1 MSLPEELAA
10 SLLAAVVDGR
20 YPTGA
25 MLPPEGHLAEMHTMS
40 RLTVREAVRILRS
53 QGVVEIRRG
62 RGTYINPP
70 DQWTSLEALVAFQT
84 HQDGVAGVAEK
95 LLEARRLVEIG
106 AVQLAAVHRTE
117 EELEQLRACLEE
129 MRAGHERADVDV
141 FVEADIAFHDV
152 IMRAS
157 GNLFVPF
164 MFEPFG
170 ELLVHTRRQTSAVP
184 AIQSN
189 AIAQHEQILE
199 ALVTGDPERCR
210 RAMESHMEQTQ
221 DDLRTYVRQ
230 RSPG

>member
-10 SLLAAVVDGR
+10 SILAAVVDGR

-25 MLPPEGHLAEMHTMS
+25 MLPPEADLAEKYRMS

-62 RGTYINPP
+62 RGTYVNSPG
-70 DQWTSLEALVAFQT
+70 QWTSLEALVAFQT
-84 HQDGVAGVAEK
+84 HQDGQDGVAEK

-106 AVQLAAVHRTE
+106 AAQLAAVHRTKE
-117 EELEQLRACLEE
+117 DLDQLRACIEE
-129 MRAGHERADVDV
+129 MRSGHERADVDL

-189 AIAQHEQILE
+189 AIGQHEQILE
-199 ALVTGDPERCR
+199 ALTAGDPGMCR

-221 DDLRTYVRQ
+221 DDLRTHVRQ
-230 RSPG
+230 RPAG